1 MRDDLIEE
9 VRAAC
14 RQAPAIAGVSVV
26 IDEPYAPYIP
36 PRWNGRLVVA
46 EAQNLAGDTEYV
58 RRLKAATPED
68 RISRLHRSASEHL
81 GIGPWDDGT
90 LKLAVTAAWPDLSCD
105 DWRSRVCPH
114 FVPG

>member
-1 MRDDLIEE
+1 MFSRLGAVRGVLAVSAVESKGDEMRDDLIEE

-14 RQAPAIAGVSVV
+14 RQAPAIAGVPVV

-68 RISRLHRSASEHL
+68 RISRLDRSASENL
-81 GIGPWDDGT
+81 GIG
-90 LKLAVTAAWPDLSCD
+90 
-105 DWRSRVCPH
+105 
-114 FVPG
+114 